1 MEEDT
6 FWCMDRPGRRINL
19 HYQAEWRR
27 RIQRYPC
34 CRTNAVCYASRAH
47 VRESHGRAR
56 RKRPKGIAW
65 RLTDDAHH
73 GLILAVALT
82 VGGVVW
88 LLFQLFIAD
97 EFSRYLVAGAIV
109 VIATGAHWLWTE
121 YNRAEG

>member
-1 MEEDT
+1 MT
-6 FWCMDRPGRRINL
+6 
-19 HYQAEWRR
+19 
-27 RIQRYPC
+27 
-34 CRTNAVCYASRAH
+34 RT
-47 VRESHGRAR
+47 
-56 RKRPKGIAW
+56 
-65 RLTDDAHH
+65 
-73 GLILAVALT
+73 ILAVALT